1 MLAGLFGATMLVSSV
16 FRNQY
21 IYVGLSTSIRTRKIL
36 VTAMYNKVGK
46 LSTKSLGRI
55 NTGKLVSLVSGDLFN
70 LEKMLTITPMAV
82 SGVLLNLT
90 AYVLIGYLY
99 QNYTHTAILTTT
111 WLLTLLLQ
119 HLTANLLKPV
129 QLHQSTLNDARI
141 KLITDMVNGIR
152 TIKAYAWE
160 SHYYRKIDEVR
171 ER

>member
-1 MLAGLFGATMLVSSV
+1 VRFILAKPEQPLGKGLMLAGLFGATMLVSSV

-90 AYVLIGYLY
+90 AYALIGYLY

-119 HLTANLLKPV
+119 HLTAKLLKKV
-129 QLHQSTLNDARI
+129 
-141 KLITDMVNGIR
+141 
-152 TIKAYAWE
+152 
-160 SHYYRKIDEVR
+160 
-171 ER
+171 